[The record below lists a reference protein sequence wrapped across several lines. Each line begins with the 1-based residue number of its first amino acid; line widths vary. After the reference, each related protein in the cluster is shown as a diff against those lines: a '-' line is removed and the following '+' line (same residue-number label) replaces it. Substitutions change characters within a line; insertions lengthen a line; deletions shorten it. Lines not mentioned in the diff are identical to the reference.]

1 MTKCNTDQTEFRN
14 GTLISVYKTFYLPD
28 WPWHLLIISIVAGIL
43 VLYTDL
49 LGSLRRLA
57 SLVFKGVPF
66 SELVSEGIML
76 AMIITGIILLS
87 AARRGLL
94 RYVLQTRVLN
104 RVQPLLVKRMTSFPL
119 DYFTKRSPG
128 DLLSVISS
136 VAVSAING
144 ILMTVEPLLIVLQV
158 LYLVLLMFSIN
169 LPLTLYILSLLAAYL
184 IILQILRSRQA
195 RLFERTVGS
204 RRALGTITG
213 DAHRGFL
220 EIKQNALESVFEDR
234 FAAASKTHW
243 DNFSDWLKTLLVS
256 DVTSEY
262 MGMFLPA
269 LVLFVAALP
278 ALAGHVDGT
287 TFILLYTLAV
297 MLAGLLTSLNQM
309 GFSSAS
315 GFRAWGDVMEIVH
328 GKSERHGGDK
338 PQGYHIEWKDVTKCM
353 RGNTV
358 LNKVT
363 LTISEGEKVMICGL
377 SGDGKSTILKMLPGL
392 LEPDIG
398 TACVGGVSTREADP
412 AALRALTVF
421 VPQDPYLFETTLREN
436 LSYNRAVDDS
446 ELKRALQLVQLDEF
460 VATLPDSLDARL
472 GPDGVKVSGG
482 EKARIAL
489 ARAILRR
496 PNILIL
502 DEATASLDSET
513 EERIYRYLLSVKR
526 TVVGVTHRLSTL
538 KLFPRIVALVDG
550 RIALDGP
557 TDEVIAS
564 PVFQELFAFQMETE
578 VAQ

>member
-1 MTKCNTDQTEFRN
+1 
-14 GTLISVYKTFYLPD
+14 
-28 WPWHLLIISIVAGIL
+28 
-43 VLYTDL
+43 
-49 LGSLRRLA
+49 
-57 SLVFKGVPF
+57 
-66 SELVSEGIML
+66 
-76 AMIITGIILLS
+76 
-87 AARRGLL
+87 
-94 RYVLQTRVLN
+94 
-104 RVQPLLVKRMTSFPL
+104 
-119 DYFTKRSPG
+119 
-128 DLLSVISS
+128 
-136 VAVSAING
+136 
-144 ILMTVEPLLIVLQV
+144 
-158 LYLVLLMFSIN
+158 
-169 LPLTLYILSLLAAYL
+169 
-184 IILQILRSRQA
+184 
-195 RLFERTVGS
+195 
-204 RRALGTITG
+204 
-213 DAHRGFL
+213 
-220 EIKQNALESVFEDR
+220 
-234 FAAASKTHW
+234 
-243 DNFSDWLKTLLVS
+243 
-256 DVTSEY
+256 

-338 PQGYHIEWKDVTKCM
+338 PQGYRIEWKDVTKCM

-358 LNKVT
+358 LNEVT

-412 AALRALTVF
+412 AALRALTAF
-421 VPQDPYLFETTLREN
+421 VPQDPYLFETALREN